1 MLSKHRARLT
11 RTVAALRDESGAAL
25 IEAALVLPVLLLLVF
40 GVVEISLYLWNAEL
54 AAKAVQL
61 GLRRAIVSDAVAWG
75 PGLDPGDSSAYWDGL
90 PPGLRC
96 APADRSPCPSF
107 AVTCGLAGPC
117 ACRGDACRFTPA
129 PAHGAPILAAMRAV
143 LPGLD
148 PGNVEITYATNG
160 LGYVGRPVPVPVDV
174 TLRLV
179 GYEYSPLF
187 LGGLFGVRMPLRA
200 AATLPGE
207 GLLTQ

>member
-1 MLSKHRARLT
+1 M
-11 RTVAALRDESGAAL
+11 

-40 GVVEISLYLWNAEL
+40 AVAELSLYFWNAEL

-75 PGLDPGDSSAYWDGL
+75 PGLDPQESGGYWDGL

-96 APADRSPCPSF
+96 APAERSPCPSF
-107 AVTCGLAGPC
+107 TVTCGLAGPC
-117 ACRGDACRFTPA
+117 KCRGDACRFTAA
-129 PAHGAPILAAMRAV
+129 PAHGAAILAAMRAV
-143 LPGLD
+143 LPDLG

-160 LGYVGRPVPVPVDV
+160 LGYVGRPTPVPVDV

-179 GYEYSPLF
+179 SYTYTPLF
-187 LGGLFGVRMPLRA
+187 LGGLFADRMPLRS

-207 GLLTQ
+207 GLLTR

>member
-1 MLSKHRARLT
+1 M
-11 RTVAALRDESGAAL
+11 
-25 IEAALVLPVLLLLVF
+25 ILPVLLLLVF
-40 GVVEISLYLWNAEL
+40 AAAEISLYLWNAEL

-75 PGLDPGDSSAYWDGL
+75 PGLESERERRLLGRADPRAALRPGRAQPVPELHRDVRPRRSLCLPGGHLPLHAGSGAWGADPG
-90 PPGLRC
+90 
-96 APADRSPCPSF
+96 
-107 AVTCGLAGPC
+107 
-117 ACRGDACRFTPA
+117 GDARGPA
-129 PAHGAPILAAMRAV
+129 GI
-143 LPGLD
+143 G

-160 LGYVGRPVPVPVDV
+160 LGYVGRPAPVPVDV

-179 GYEYSPLF
+179 GYEYTPLF
-187 LGGLFGVRMPLRA
+187 LGGLFGGRMPLRA